1 MPATVQRPAL
11 WRIHSQ
17 DESAVE
23 ELSRALNIGKPAAR
37 VLISRGYQSPED
49 ARAFLDPSIDALHDP
64 FLLAGM
70 RDAAARLASAIRRKE
85 KILLYGDYDVDGTTS
100 VVILKTAIEMAGGA
114 ASFHVPDR
122 LKDGYGMRLDVIDR
136 AAADGVQLI
145 VSVDTGIRAAEVV
158 RHASTLSI
166 DVIVTDHHLP
176 ESELPPALAVIN
188 PNRADCGYPN
198 KNLCG
203 AGVALKLIEALLIT
217 LEWPAQKS
225 RKLIASFLK
234 LAAIATVADVVP
246 LEGENRVIVKHGLE
260 GLREVR
266 NPGLR
271 ALMEVAGFTIGELPT
286 AGKVAFRLSPR
297 INAAGRMANASGAIE
312 LFLTTDP
319 ERARQLAEE
328 LHLMNQDRQ
337 VAEAEIVRSILEA
350 CSRIPVIDSQA
361 ALVFSARD
369 WHKGVI
375 GIVASRLV
383 ERFHRPVFVISED
396 SATGEASGSGRSV
409 YDFHL
414 LEALESMP
422 ELFTRFGGHK
432 QAAGLA
438 MPAGRVPEFRE
449 RLSAF
454 AQVRLSPEDFCKT
467 WLIDAVASVPELTE
481 STARDILSLAPFGMG
496 NREPLFALLGVEII
510 EPPAIMKEKHLRIKV
525 RQGGK
530 VIQLKAWN
538 FAGRAAEFV
547 PGSFIDAVITV
558 EDDAWSASRGYPG
571 WGAFLKDVR
580 MSLPHSS
587 PANYP

>member
-1 MPATVQRPAL
+1 MQSLAQRPAL
-11 WRIHSQ
+11 WRILNQ
-17 DESAVE
+17 DESIVE
-23 ELSRALNIGKPAAR
+23 ALSLALNLGKPAAR
-37 VLISRGYQSPED
+37 VLISRGYISPQD
-49 ARAFLDPSIDALHDP
+49 ARAFLNPPIDSMHDP

-70 RDAAARLASAIRRKE
+70 HDAAARLAAAVRRKE

-100 VVILKTAIEMAGGA
+100 VVILKTAIEIAGGTA
-114 ASFHVPDR
+114 GFHVPDR

-145 VSVDTGIRAAEVV
+145 VSVDTGIRASEVV
-158 RHASTLSI
+158 RRASTLGI

-176 ESELPPALAVIN
+176 EAELPPALAVIN
-188 PNRADCGYPN
+188 PNRADCKYPN

-203 AGVALKLIEALLIT
+203 AGVALKLVEALLIT
-217 LEWPAQKS
+217 LEWPPQKS

-266 NPGLR
+266 NHGLR

-319 ERARQLAEE
+319 ARARQLAEE
-328 LHLMNQDRQ
+328 LHLLNQDRQ
-337 VAEAEIVRSILEA
+337 QAEAAIVDSILQA
-350 CSRIPVIDSQA
+350 CIQIPVTDDQA
-361 ALVFSARD
+361 VLVFSAQG
-369 WHKGVI
+369 WHKGVV

-383 ERFHRPVFVISED
+383 ERFHRPAFVISED
-396 SATGEASGSGRSV
+396 SATGEATGSGRSV
-409 YDFHL
+409 HDFHL

-432 QAAGLA
+432 QAAGLTL
-438 MPAGRVPEFRE
+438 PFDRVPEFRE
-449 RLSAF
+449 RLNAY
-454 AQVRLSPEDFCKT
+454 AQARLSPEYFRKT
-467 WLIDAVASVPELTE
+467 WLIDAVASVSEFTE
-481 STARDILSLAPFGMG
+481 PAVRDVLSLAPFGMG
-496 NREPLFALLGVEII
+496 NREPLFALLGAEVC
-510 EPPAIMKEKHLRIKV
+510 EPPSLMKEKHVKV
-525 RQGGK
+525 RVRQNGK
-530 VIQLKAWN
+530 TMVLKAWN
-538 FAGRAAEFV
+538 FAERAAEFV
-547 PGSFIDAVITV
+547 PGSRIDAVITV

-571 WGAFLKDVR
+571 WTAILKDVR
-580 MSLPHSS
+580 TAVPPASHPTS
-587 PANYP
+587 P